1 MSEISTVADNALT
14 YRGETVFTTETLAQM
29 FGCRV
34 ENVRGNACRNKDR
47 LQEGVHFFELKGE
60 ELREYRAAG
69 MVHVRPRTAMVVLWT
84 RKALGVLAKI
94 MNTPS
99 AWRVMDA
106 ITEYQEILEALDG
119 FEVPED
125 VPDMYVYAIRETE
138 TGRVKLGIS
147 RDPEARLRQL
157 QTGNSQELEL
167 VAFRKAENRFD
178 DEHALHSDARAYHLR
193 GEWFDGQAL
202 ETWH

>member
-1 MSEISTVADNALT
+1 MSEISTIADNALT

-29 FGCRV
+29 FGAQP
-34 ENVRGNACRNKDR
+34 ENIRNNFFRNKDR
-47 LQEGVHFFELKGE
+47 FQSGTHYHSLAGG
-60 ELREYRAAG
+60 ELREYKIHG
-69 MVHVRPRTAMVVLWT
+69 LVGCGNRTSKVILWT
-84 RKALGVLAKI
+84 AKSLGVHAKI
-94 MNTPS
+94 LDTPS

-178 DEHALHSDARAYHLR
+178 DEHALHSDARDYHLR